1 VVFCNLK
8 KGKAAKW
15 LHRNDPCATIWLESE
30 KSSSSRKNIALLQ
43 KVIAKSGNKR
53 QFFTVQMITRIYS
66 AALRG
71 VDAQEVEVEV
81 NAWGSEKPQIFVVG
95 LPDAAVRESIQRVTS
110 AIIASALPFSD
121 GSKTVNLA
129 PADVKKEGPSF
140 DLPIALAMASACGE
154 LALPADDCYVA
165 GELALDGTVRPIKG
179 ALPIAL
185 EARAQGKKRVIVPT
199 VNAPEAAIVEGIEVY
214 GVDSLHQTWGFLT
227 GTEALAPCVI
237 DRQAF
242 FESHRHYDVDFEE
255 VKGQYQVKRAL
266 EIAATGGHNIL
277 MVGPPGTGKS
287 MLAKRLPSILPD
299 MSEEE
304 AIETTKIH
312 SIAGYLD
319 PKRSFITTRP
329 YRAPHHTISDAGL
342 LGGGTNP
349 GPGEVS
355 LSHHGLLFLDELP
368 EFRRQTLEV
377 MRQPL
382 EDGHVTISRAA
393 GSLTF
398 PSRFMLVAAMNP
410 CPCGYYG
417 DAKRECRCGSRAI
430 EKYRQKIS
438 GPLLD
443 RIDIHVEVP
452 LVDFKELSS
461 TELGEKSSTI
471 RERVAAAREVQT
483 QRFRKNKGVS
493 TNAAMSAK
501 LVREHCA
508 LDATSTSYLE
518 HAMES
523 MNFSARAHDRILKV
537 ARTIADLEG
546 TENIQSQHILEAIQY
561 RSLDR
566 KLFS

>member
-1 VVFCNLK
+1 M
-8 KGKAAKW
+8 
-15 LHRNDPCATIWLESE
+15 R
-30 KSSSSRKNIALLQ
+30 LLQ
-43 KVIAKSGNKR
+43 KKVAKSQDFR
-53 QFFTVQMITRIYS
+53 QLDTVQMITRIYS

-71 VDAQEVEVEV
+71 VDALEVEVEV

-110 AIIASALPFSD
+110 AIIASALPMAD

-140 DLPIALAMASACGE
+140 DLPIALAMASACAE
-154 LALPADDCYVA
+154 LSLPADDCYVV

-185 EARAQGKKRVIVPT
+185 EARARGKKRLIVPAA
-199 VNAPEAAIVEGIEVY
+199 NAQEAAIVEGIEVY
-214 GVDSLHQTWGFLT
+214 GVDSLHQTWSFLT
-227 GTEALAPCVI
+227 GLEPLAPCVI
-237 DRQAF
+237 DRKAF
-242 FESHRHYDVDFEE
+242 FEAHRHYEVDFEE

-319 PKRSFITTRP
+319 PKKSFITTRP

-417 DAKRECRCGSRAI
+417 DSKRECRCGSRAI

-461 TELGEKSSTI
+461 TELGEKSATI
-471 RERVAAAREVQT
+471 RERVAAAREIQS

-518 HAMES
+518 HAMEQ

-537 ARTIADLEG
+537 ARTIADLASCEC
-546 TENIQSQHILEAIQY
+546 IQSEHILEAIQY